1 MRFLVA
7 FLALSTASAVAAPQ
21 KDSES
26 DPHPGIHYE
35 LWIDAAVPARIHLVR
50 LNLSAQ
56 ELVFYATK
64 EADRG
69 ITTKAYAARRSA
81 QVAINGDGFAVAGYR
96 PRGLAAGDGIIDVKA
111 WSSTAD
117 DTASAVLHLRRD
129 GEHTVA
135 SIEPPQDVTTFDS
148 LPSGTQGVISG
159 RPLIIRSGGIEP
171 EVCDDPTTLACER
184 APQSAVAI
192 SEDGHTMWLAVVDG
206 WQAGSIGLRM
216 RELGVFLKARGAYM
230 AMGLDG
236 GGSSTLVMDGATK
249 NAPSDGVERT
259 VANHLA
265 VKFGPL
271 STGRVMG
278 RICKGDVGTCA
289 ADPTKY
295 LPNAEVTLDDGRVQM
310 VGSDAFY
317 NFGGVTPRYV
327 CATARLDGYK
337 TQTKCDYV
345 SAGEEEYNSIGLEPG
360 DDVEDAGVPDAPAAN
375 DGPAGDPINSD
386 GNPID
391 GSGGGCCD
399 TGSIHTS
406 HPLLVALVAWML
418 GRRRGTKRST

>member
-1 MRFLVA
+1 MRFLAV

-135 SIEPPQDVTTFDS
+135 TIEPPQD
-148 LPSGTQGVISG
+148 
-159 RPLIIRSGGIEP
+159 
-171 EVCDDPTTLACER
+171 
-184 APQSAVAI
+184 
-192 SEDGHTMWLAVVDG
+192 
-206 WQAGSIGLRM
+206 
-216 RELGVFLKARGAYM
+216 
-230 AMGLDG
+230 
-236 GGSSTLVMDGATK
+236 
-249 NAPSDGVERT
+249 
-259 VANHLA
+259 
-265 VKFGPL
+265 
-271 STGRVMG
+271 
-278 RICKGDVGTCA
+278 DV
-289 ADPTKY
+289 
-295 LPNAEVTLDDGRVQM
+295 
-310 VGSDAFY
+310 
-317 NFGGVTPRYV
+317 
-327 CATARLDGYK
+327 
-337 TQTKCDYV
+337 
-345 SAGEEEYNSIGLEPG
+345 
-360 DDVEDAGVPDAPAAN
+360 
-375 DGPAGDPINSD
+375 
-386 GNPID
+386 
-391 GSGGGCCD
+391 
-399 TGSIHTS
+399 
-406 HPLLVALVAWML
+406 
-418 GRRRGTKRST
+418 